1 MQPNLTREASMAPR
15 RLRILVVED
24 DAEMR
29 AFIAEALQDLGDVVE
44 APDYDEALALLLAP
58 GRPHLDLV
66 IVDCVLPSRRRR
78 RLAGIDLLRFVA
90 DRWPA
95 LPVLV
100 ITGVEIGETLV
111 IDSFRSGAR
120 DFLRKPFELDDLLA
134 AVERVTRRR
143 RAAPVEHVA
152 ALKGVRAVI
161 GFIGEHYTDPLSLD
175 DLAAMAGMS
184 RGPFARTFREVAGL
198 SLRDYLRN
206 LRVERARQLLLG
218 STLSLTEI
226 AQESGFYDL
235 PHFDK
240 AFRRGFRV
248 SPSDYRRQPGLASPK
263 VAGPDAAPSAS
274 ASRPSQPLD

>member
-1 MQPNLTREASMAPR
+1 MAPR

-29 AFIAEALQDLGDVVE
+29 AFIAEALQDLGDVME

-58 GRPHLDLV
+58 ARAHLDLV

-78 RLAGIDLLRFVA
+78 HLAGIELLRFIA
-90 DRWPA
+90 ERWPA

-100 ITGVEIGETLV
+100 ITGAELGETLV

-120 DFLRKPFELDDLLA
+120 DFLRKPFELDELLG

-143 RAAPVEHVA
+143 RAAPVEHGA
-152 ALKGVRAVI
+152 AVKGVRAVI
-161 GFIGEHYTDPLSLD
+161 AFIAEHYTDPLSLD

-184 RGPFARTFREVAGL
+184 RRPFARMFREVAGL
-198 SLRDYLRN
+198 ALRDYLRN

-240 AFRRGFRV
+240 AFRRRFRL
-248 SPSDYRRQPGLASPK
+248 SPSDYRRHSG
-263 VAGPDAAPSAS
+263 DAATEVA
-274 ASRPSQPLD
+274 RPAGAPAAIRPPQPLG